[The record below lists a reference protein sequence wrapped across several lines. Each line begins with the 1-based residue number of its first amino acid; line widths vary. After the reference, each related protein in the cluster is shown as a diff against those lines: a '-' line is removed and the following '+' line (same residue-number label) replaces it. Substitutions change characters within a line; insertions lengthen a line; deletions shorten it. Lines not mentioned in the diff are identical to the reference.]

1 MEEYFKNINPEFVNP
16 LKKEIRLNN
25 DLLAYEQVI
34 IAMKKVKGI
43 PNESLRQAI
52 RNLHLRYGILTD
64 GSAEIRPNVSIIR

>member
-1 MEEYFKNINPEFVNP
+1 MSNLEQQLFFFEKIYVVKMEEYFKNINPEFVNP

-43 PNESLRQAI
+43 PN
-52 RNLHLRYGILTD
+52 
-64 GSAEIRPNVSIIR
+64 